1 MLWLQQRFSR
11 SVDADTG
18 ATLRC
23 GCGEL
28 CNGGAMRSIP
38 RISAAIISSIALVAT
53 GLLGAGPAGAAPGD
67 VTEIG
72 LAAGSTPRDVA
83 AGPDGNMWVTGG
95 NSNTIAKVTAAGA
108 VTAYALPLPA
118 NVSNPWGIAAGPD
131 NNLWFTLRNGGK
143 LGRITTSGAVSLI
156 DLPDSTMQPLDIT
169 AGPDGNMW
177 FTELGGRI
185 GRVTMAGVV
194 TMFTI
199 PWANSR
205 PHSIVSGA
213 SAQTQGL
220 NFTDAGADRV
230 GFIVIDGTIYGNVQL
245 TAGSEP
251 TGIANIDGSIWFAMS
266 GSNKLGKTLPG
277 TSGAFLETNVQGSPT
292 SISEGVGNTMWIS
305 LSARN
310 SVAKYSVQ
318 GAPLAEY
325 PLTSPNSLPAGL
337 AEGPDTNI
345 WVAQTNASKVA
356 RVQSGQVP
364 VATAAPAITPTSGVR
379 AGTALT
385 ASDGTWDFGAG
396 SFLYQWQVCT
406 NGADPNTCSNIE
418 GATSKTFVP
427 PNTFT
432 NRFVRVSVQGVNGSG
447 AGTPSFSS
455 LVGVGTTPPPAPGP
469 VSGGQTVTIA
479 EGVTLTLKAAKRPR
493 AGTRKSFAVI
503 ANTANIK
510 GKNRIT
516 IVDSAGRERQVIA
529 KGRWL
534 KPLGANAK
542 RALKRKRISASL
554 PPGTYT
560 VKAVFTPSRAFRD
573 NYPVATMTKVMTIR
587 PRR

>member
-1 MLWLQQRFSR
+1 
-11 SVDADTG
+11 
-18 ATLRC
+18 
-23 GCGEL
+23 
-28 CNGGAMRSIP
+28 MRSFY
-38 RISAAIISSIALVAT
+38 RVSAVVISSIALVAS
-53 GLLGAGPAGAAPGD
+53 GLMGAGAASAAPGD
-67 VTEIG
+67 VTEVG

-83 AGPDGNMWVTGG
+83 QGPDGNMWVTGG
-95 NSNTIAKVTAAGA
+95 NSNTIAKVTTAGA

-143 LGRITTSGAVSLI
+143 IGRITTAGAVSLI
-156 DLPDSTMQPLDIT
+156 DLPDSTMQPFDIT

-185 GRVTMAGVV
+185 GRVTMAGEV
-194 TMFTI
+194 TMFTV

-213 SAQTQGL
+213 SAQTEGL

-230 GFIVIDGTIYGNVQL
+230 GFIVIDGTIYGNIQL
-245 TAGSEP
+245 TAGAEP
-251 TGIANIDGSIWFAMS
+251 TGIANIDGSIWFVMT

-277 TSGAFLETNVQGSPT
+277 TSGSILETAVTGGPT
-292 SISEGVGNTMWIS
+292 SIASGVGNTMWIS

-345 WVAQTNASKVA
+345 WVAQTNAGKVA
-356 RVQSGQVP
+356 RVQSGQIP
-364 VATAAPAITPTSGVR
+364 VATAAPAITPTTGVR
-379 AGTALT
+379 AGSTLT
-385 ASDGTWDFGAG
+385 ASTGTWDFGPG
-396 SFLYQWQVCT
+396 SYLYQWQVCT
-406 NGADPNTCSNIE
+406 NGSDANTCTNIQ
-418 GATSKTFVP
+418 GATANTFVAP
-427 PNTFT
+427 AEYT

-447 AGTPSFSS
+447 SGTPSFST
-455 LVGVGTTPPPAPGP
+455 LVGVGVTPPPAPTP

-493 AGTRKSFAVI
+493 AGKRKSFAVI

-542 RALKRKRISASL
+542 RALKRKRISVNL

-560 VKAVFTPSRAFRD
+560 VKAVFTPSKAFRD